1 MVVWCTPAE
10 NAPKRQ
16 QFHLAETQKMLENVV
31 KHNEFV
37 YTREKHYTQVI
48 YYYYVTTKKHCEYTT
63 SKEIQ
68 KGL

>member
-1 MVVWCTPAE
+1 MVYSE

-16 QFHLAETQKMLENVV
+16 QFHLAETQEMLENVV
-31 KHNEFV
+31 KHSEFV

-48 YYYYVTTKKHCEYTT
+48 YYYYVTTKKHGKYTK